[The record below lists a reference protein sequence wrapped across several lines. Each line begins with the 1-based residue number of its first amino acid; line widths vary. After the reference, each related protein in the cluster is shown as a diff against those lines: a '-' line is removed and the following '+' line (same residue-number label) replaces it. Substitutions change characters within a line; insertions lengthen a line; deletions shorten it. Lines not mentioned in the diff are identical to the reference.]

1 MQLYHFTSIYHLRG
15 IAQYGLT
22 VGDVPTDM
30 DAVKGLVGV
39 WLTTSPTPEG
49 HGLSGSKA
57 DKTGFRLTVD
67 VPEDRLLHKW
77 TAWARSNV
85 PARTLQMLA
94 TPEGFKMEEFYVYF
108 GWIRPDAIKH
118 VVEVRSG
125 FVVQSWG
132 TLIPEHISLPG
143 VPYGRRHLWQRRMLK
158 GVKAAAVRQ
167 ARLTSGATS
176 PDSRL

>member
-15 IAQYGLT
+15 IAKYGLT

-30 DAVKGLVGV
+30 DAVKGIVGV

-57 DKTGFRLTVD
+57 DKTRFRLTVD

-94 TPEGFKMEEFYVYF
+94 TPRDRHRVLPHIGGRKPTSLI
-108 GWIRPDAIKH
+108 IRSILTHWLSAH
-118 VVEVRSG
+118 
-125 FVVQSWG
+125 
-132 TLIPEHISLPG
+132 
-143 VPYGRRHLWQRRMLK
+143 RRMTSPAPPPATDPAACSLLVEQQ
-158 GVKAAAVRQ
+158 GTPRRCRRRAAVQPR
-167 ARLTSGATS
+167 
-176 PDSRL
+176 SRGPSAALRH